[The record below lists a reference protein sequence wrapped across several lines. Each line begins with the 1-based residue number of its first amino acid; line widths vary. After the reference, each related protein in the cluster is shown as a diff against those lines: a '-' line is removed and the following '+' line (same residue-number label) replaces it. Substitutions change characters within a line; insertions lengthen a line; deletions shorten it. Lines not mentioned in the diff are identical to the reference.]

1 LKVSRGIV
9 VFGLALVA
17 AKMVWLA
24 FPGPLP
30 RNLAPTVTQA
40 GLALLIGIAAWRASR
55 HSGPYA
61 RAFWRCVAFAASIW
75 TVNFVAGA
83 LGLRSSPLQS
93 SLSARWPSLVIS
105 SFPFAIALTLPL
117 LLNEDAEK
125 LEIGWPRAMD
135 ILQFAIIVFS
145 AFLVFFYIPSFQLVS
160 DVQRMRY
167 LSVLH
172 LTRDSFL
179 ALGYLYRGWRSRIP
193 SLRGLH
199 FRMSAFFVAY
209 GLTVLVVPGLQAR
222 HWPTP
227 LLGLLT
233 DVAPLFL
240 LFTAAAWEQRDVTT
254 PVPMLTSR
262 QGILWTQAAAVVM
275 PLSVVVLVLRMP
287 SQHLRLAW
295 IIVTGSFVCYA
306 ARLLLMHREQS
317 STLSRLAAAEEK
329 FSKAFRSSPAA
340 ITISRLSDGKFIEV
354 NDRCL
359 QLMNRTRDEM
369 IGKSSID
376 LGLFENPADRIR
388 LADTLRKNGSVWGMS
403 INFRARDLVLDTL
416 VSAELVEIDGEPLI
430 IASILDMTEFK
441 SVIQQLHHAQ
451 RMELV
456 GALAGGVAH
465 DFNNLLTVITGYS
478 ALALTKP
485 MDPELTEEISQ
496 IKEAAGKAA
505 GLTRQLLAFSRRQVL
520 QPRNISL
527 NKVIAPLEKLLRR
540 TLGANIELLTS
551 LDRELGTVHADPAQ
565 MEQVVINLAVN
576 ARDAMPG
583 GGKLLFE
590 SKNLDLSA
598 PYTERG
604 LEIPAGHYVMLAVT
618 DTGTGIAPEH
628 LGRIFE
634 PFFTTKQPG
643 HGTGLGLSTVYGIVR
658 QSGGH
663 VWVYS
668 DVGVGSTFK
677 ICLPRVDSPAEAIK
691 PLDLDPESLRG
702 TETVLVVDDDVRVCE
717 LTAKVLAQYGYH
729 VIAAHSS
736 EDALRRAREFNGEIH
751 LLVSDVVMAKA
762 SGLELARRLKST
774 RPGLAVLYMS
784 GYPQLALT
792 EDSVVDLGAITLPK
806 PFTPSDLAREARKA
820 LDSGLKGNAAKMA

>member
-1 LKVSRGIV
+1 
-9 VFGLALVA
+9 
-17 AKMVWLA
+17 
-24 FPGPLP
+24 
-30 RNLAPTVTQA
+30 
-40 GLALLIGIAAWRASR
+40 
-55 HSGPYA
+55 
-61 RAFWRCVAFAASIW
+61 
-75 TVNFVAGA
+75 
-83 LGLRSSPLQS
+83 
-93 SLSARWPSLVIS
+93 
-105 SFPFAIALTLPL
+105 
-117 LLNEDAEK
+117 
-125 LEIGWPRAMD
+125 MD
-135 ILQFAIIVFS
+135 ILQFGIIVFS

-160 DVQRMRY
+160 DAQRLWY
-167 LSVLH
+167 LSALH

-193 SLRGLH
+193 GLRRLH
-199 FRMSAFFVAY
+199 FRLVAFFVAY
-209 GLTVLVVPGLQAR
+209 ELPSLLIPALQAK
-222 HWPTP
+222 HWPFP
-227 LLGLLT
+227 LLSLIT
-233 DVAPLFL
+233 DVAPLLL
-240 LFTAAAWEQRDVTT
+240 LFTAATWQETGVPAVQQR
-254 PVPMLTSR
+254 LTRR
-262 QGILWTQAAAVVM
+262 QGIVWTQAAAVVM
-275 PLSVVVLVLRMP
+275 PLSVVVLALRMP

-295 IIVTGSFVCYA
+295 IMVTGSFVCYA

-340 ITISRLSDGKFIEV
+340 ITISRLSDGKFIDV

-359 QLMNRTRDEM
+359 QLMNRTREEM
-369 IGKSSID
+369 IGKTSID
-376 LGLFENPADRIR
+376 MGLFENPADRTR
-388 LADTLRKNGSVWGMS
+388 LADALRKNGSVWDMS
-403 INFRARDLVLDTL
+403 INFRARDTVLDTL
-416 VSAELVEIDGEPLI
+416 VSAELVEIEGEPLI

-478 ALALTKP
+478 ALALAKP
-485 MDPELTEEISQ
+485 MDSELTEEISQ

-527 NKVIAPLEKLLRR
+527 NKVIAPLEKLLHR

-551 LDRELGTVHADPAQ
+551 LDRDLGTVHADPAQ
-565 MEQVVINLAVN
+565 IEQVVINLAVN

-590 SKNLDLSA
+590 TKNLDLSA

-604 LEIPAGHYVMLAVT
+604 FEIPAGRYVMLAVT

-658 QSGGH
+658 QSEGH

-677 ICLPRVDSPAEAIK
+677 ICLPRVDSPAEVVK
-691 PLDLDPESLRG
+691 PLNLDPESLRG

-717 LTAKVLAQYGYH
+717 LTAKVLSQYGYH

-736 EDALRRAREFNGEIH
+736 EDALRRAREFSDEIH
-751 LLVSDVVMAKA
+751 LLVTDVVMAKG
-762 SGLELARRLKST
+762 SGLELARRLKAT
-774 RPGLAVLYMS
+774 RPGLVVLYMS
-784 GYPQLALT
+784 GYPHLAIT
-792 EDSVVDLGAITLPK
+792 QDSVVNLGTITLPK
-806 PFTPSDLAREARKA
+806 PFTPSDLAREARRA